1 MTAPAHTYTNDGV
14 ADAYASV
21 EAFLERY
28 APRAA
33 LFFDEVLALTPLEW
47 QEKVCADYDARK
59 RMIAIK
65 SGHGVGK
72 GYLLAGLTIH
82 HLVCRFPQKTI
93 MTAPSAPQLFN
104 AAWNDVKIFVQRL
117 PTHIRNLLEVFSES
131 IELKASPNESFASAR
146 TARSDQ
152 PEAMQGLRSSGST
165 LFLADEAAGIDDAIF
180 AAVGGSLSGEN
191 ATMILTGNPTRNSG
205 FFYRAFHESSARWS
219 LHTVS
224 CYDVPHITREY
235 IEEKKEEYGE
245 DSAEFAYRVLG
256 EFPKA
261 DEDTVI
267 PAYLAEAAR
276 HRDVTAG
283 PTAPVVWGL
292 DVARS
297 GADRSAL
304 CKRKGNVVLEPV
316 KTWRVP
322 DVMALVGYVLQEFK
336 GTIPSQRPQEI
347 CIDVIGLGAGVVD
360 RMRELKSEFTGVS
373 IRAVN
378 VAESP
383 SVLGADRFANL
394 RAELWYAARDW
405 FAALDC
411 KIPHTD
417 AMLYSELVA
426 VQVPPPASNGKV
438 KVEAKDVT
446 KKRLKRSPDVADAFI
461 LTFASLASRAL
472 GGSRSGSVDT
482 LLDSYESPYV

>member
-1 MTAPAHTYTNDGV
+1 MTAPAHAYTSDGLKE
-14 ADAYASV
+14 AYLSI
-21 EAFLERY
+21 EAFLDRY
-28 APRAA
+28 AHDSARF
-33 LFFDEVLALTPLEW
+33 LDEVLELTPLPW
-47 QEKVCADYDARK
+47 QARVCADYDARK
-59 RMIAIK
+59 RRIAIK

-72 GYLLAGLTIH
+72 GYLIAGLCVH
-82 HLVCRFPQKTI
+82 HIVCRFPQKTI

-117 PTHIRNLLEVFSES
+117 PPAIRNLLEVFSES
-131 IELKASPNESFASAR
+131 IELRESPNESFAAAR

-152 PEAMQGLRSSGST
+152 PEAMQGLRSAGST

-180 AAVGGSLSGEN
+180 AAVGGSLSGDN

-205 FFYRAFHESSARWS
+205 FFFRAFHDMAASWA

-224 CYDVPHITREY
+224 CYDVPHISREY
-235 IEEKKEEYGE
+235 IEEKKAEYGE

-256 EFPKA
+256 EFPSA

-267 PAYLAEAAR
+267 PVYLVEPAK
-276 HRDVTAG
+276 HRDVDAG
-283 PTAPVVWGL
+283 PTTPVVWGL

-297 GADRSAL
+297 GGDRSAL
-304 CKRKGNVVLEPV
+304 AKRQGNVLLEPV
-316 KTWRVP
+316 RTWRVP
-322 DVMALVGYVLQEFK
+322 DVMALVGYVLQEYK
-336 GTIPSQRPQEI
+336 ATPPKLRPKEI
-347 CIDVIGLGAGVVD
+347 CVDVIGLGAGVVD
-360 RMRELKSEFTGVS
+360 RLRELASELPGVA
-373 IRAVN
+373 IRGVN

-383 SVLGADRFANL
+383 SVMAQDRFTNL

-405 FAALDC
+405 FAARDC
-411 KIPHTD
+411 RIPASD
-417 AMLYSELVA
+417 SMLVSELVS
-426 VQVPPPASNGKV
+426 VRVPPPGSNGKV
-438 KVEAKDVT
+438 RIESKDET

-482 LLDSYESPYV
+482 MLAQYECPYV